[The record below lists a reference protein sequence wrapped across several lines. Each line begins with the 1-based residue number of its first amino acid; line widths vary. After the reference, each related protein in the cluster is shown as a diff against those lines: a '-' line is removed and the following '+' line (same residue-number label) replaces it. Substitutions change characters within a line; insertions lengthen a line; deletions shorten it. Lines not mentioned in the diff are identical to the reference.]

1 MIVPDDLKCRLC
13 FETNFFL
20 YFQSDAIIQ
29 RDRQMRVLRAENER
43 LRQRLERMERRV
55 RGGADVSPSSPAAAS
70 PRPPVRI
77 AAAAAATLT
86 STPVAPPP
94 LVREN
99 AIADNNNKRWGAQKR
114 TAAEAALSASDTD
127 HRQQPPSS
135 AAKMIK
141 LEADVSRHIPAYGGS
156 SRCDFPLAHC
166 DNLTDEIFAESDES
180 FSYCCSTATAA
191 TVPDTHRAINGL
203 EAAAAVT
210 AVVTPPPLKH
220 EPGTGGI
227 HADDVVERR
236 RVLTGG
242 VKTSGQ
248 LLKQS
253 SVASG
258 EKVKRRAGRPSSH
271 QSLTAPPVPGTVAHL

>member
-1 MIVPDDLKCRLC
+1 MSSFFKLTFFFSLC
-13 FETNFFL
+13 S
-20 YFQSDAIIQ
+20 QSDAIIQ

-77 AAAAAATLT
+77 AAAATLT

-114 TAAEAALSASDTD
+114 SAAEAALSASDAD
-127 HRQQPPSS
+127 RRQQQPSS

-191 TVPDTHRAINGL
+191 AVPDTHRAINGL

-210 AVVTPPPLKH
+210 AVVTPPLKH
-220 EPGTGGI
+220 EPDTGI
-227 HADDVVERR
+227 HADDGVVERR
-236 RVLTGG
+236 RVTGG

-271 QSLTAPPVPGTVAHL
+271 QSLTAPPVPGS

>member
-1 MIVPDDLKCRLC
+1 
-13 FETNFFL
+13 
-20 YFQSDAIIQ
+20 
-29 RDRQMRVLRAENER
+29 MRVLRAENER

-70 PRPPVRI
+70 PRPQVRI
-77 AAAAAATLT
+77 AAAATLT

-99 AIADNNNKRWGAQKR
+99 ALADNNNKRWGAQKR
-114 TAAEAALSASDTD
+114 TAAEAALSASDAD
-127 HRQQPPSS
+127 HRHKPS

-180 FSYCCSTATAA
+180 FSYCCSTATPAA
-191 TVPDTHRAINGL
+191 AVPDTHRAINGL

-210 AVVTPPPLKH
+210 AVVTPPSLKH
-220 EPGTGGI
+220 EQDTGI
-227 HADDVVERR
+227 HADDGVVERR

-242 VKTSGQ
+242 VKSSGQ
-248 LLKQS
+248 LLKSS

-271 QSLTAPPVPGTVAHL
+271 QSLTAPPVPGNSSKIAHPFSFT

>member
-1 MIVPDDLKCRLC
+1 
-13 FETNFFL
+13 
-20 YFQSDAIIQ
+20 
-29 RDRQMRVLRAENER
+29 MRVLRAENER

-77 AAAAAATLT
+77 AAAATLT

-94 LVREN
+94 LREKP
-99 AIADNNNKRWGAQKR
+99 IADNNNKRWGAQKR
-114 TAAEAALSASDTD
+114 TAVEAALSASDAD
-127 HRQQPPSS
+127 HRQQPS

-180 FSYCCSTATAA
+180 FSYCCSTATPAA
-191 TVPDTHRAINGL
+191 AVPDTHRAINGV

-210 AVVTPPPLKH
+210 AVVTPPLSLKH
-220 EPGTGGI
+220 EPDTGI

-236 RVLTGG
+236 RV
-242 VKTSGQ
+242 KSSGQ

-271 QSLTAPPVPGTVAHL
+271 QSLTAPPVPGS

>member
-1 MIVPDDLKCRLC
+1 
-13 FETNFFL
+13 
-20 YFQSDAIIQ
+20 
-29 RDRQMRVLRAENER
+29 MRVLRAENER

-55 RGGADVSPSSPAAAS
+55 RGVDVSPSSPAAAS

-77 AAAAAATLT
+77 AAAATLT

-114 TAAEAALSASDTD
+114 TAAEAALSASDAD
-127 HRQQPPSS
+127 HRQQPS

-191 TVPDTHRAINGL
+191 AAVPDTHRAINGM

-210 AVVTPPPLKH
+210 AVVTPPSLSLKH
-220 EPGTGGI
+220 EPDTGGI

-236 RVLTGG
+236 RVVTGG
-242 VKTSGQ
+242 VKSSGQ
-248 LLKQS
+248 LLKLS

-271 QSLTAPPVPGTVAHL
+271 QNLTAPPVPGSSSIISHPFSFT

>member
-1 MIVPDDLKCRLC
+1 
-13 FETNFFL
+13 
-20 YFQSDAIIQ
+20 
-29 RDRQMRVLRAENER
+29 MRVLRAENER

-77 AAAAAATLT
+77 AATATLT

-99 AIADNNNKRWGAQKR
+99 PIADNNNKRWGAQKR
-114 TAAEAALSASDTD
+114 TAAEAALSASDAD
-127 HRQQPPSS
+127 HRRQQPSS

-180 FSYCCSTATAA
+180 FSYCCTPATAA
-191 TVPDTHRAINGL
+191 AAVPDTHRAINGV

-210 AVVTPPPLKH
+210 AVVTPPSLSLKH
-220 EPGTGGI
+220 EPDT
-227 HADDVVERR
+227 ADDVVERR
-236 RVLTGG
+236 RVVTGG
-242 VKTSGQ
+242 VKSSGQ

-271 QSLTAPPVPGTVAHL
+271 QSLAAPPVPGSASIIAHPFSCT

>member
-1 MIVPDDLKCRLC
+1 
-13 FETNFFL
+13 
-20 YFQSDAIIQ
+20 
-29 RDRQMRVLRAENER
+29 MRVLRAENER

-77 AAAAAATLT
+77 AAAAATLT

-114 TAAEAALSASDTD
+114 TAAEAALSASDAD
-127 HRQQPPSS
+127 HRQQQPPSS
-135 AAKMIK
+135 AAKIIK

-180 FSYCCSTATAA
+180 FSYCCTAPAA
-191 TVPDTHRAINGL
+191 AAVPDTHRAINGV

-210 AVVTPPPLKH
+210 AVVTPPSLKH
-220 EPGTGGI
+220 EPDTGI
-227 HADDVVERR
+227 HTDDVVERR
-236 RVLTGG
+236 RVTGG
-242 VKTSGQ
+242 VKSAGQ

-271 QSLTAPPVPGTVAHL
+271 QSLTAPPVPGSSSIIGHPCSCT

>member
-1 MIVPDDLKCRLC
+1 
-13 FETNFFL
+13 
-20 YFQSDAIIQ
+20 
-29 RDRQMRVLRAENER
+29 MRVLRAENER

-55 RGGADVSPSSPAAAS
+55 RGADVSPSSPAAAS

-77 AAAAAATLT
+77 AAAATLT

-99 AIADNNNKRWGAQKR
+99 ALADNNNKRWKAQKR
-114 TAAEAALSASDTD
+114 TAAEAALSASDAD
-127 HRQQPPSS
+127 HHRQQQPSS

-180 FSYCCSTATAA
+180 FSYCCSTAVAA
-191 TVPDTHRAINGL
+191 AVPDTHRAINGV

-210 AVVTPPPLKH
+210 AVVTPPSLKH
-220 EPGTGGI
+220 EPDIGI

-236 RVLTGG
+236 RVVTGG
-242 VKTSGQ
+242 VKSSGQ

-271 QSLTAPPVPGTVAHL
+271 QSLTAPPVPGTVARL

>member
-1 MIVPDDLKCRLC
+1 
-13 FETNFFL
+13 
-20 YFQSDAIIQ
+20 
-29 RDRQMRVLRAENER
+29 MRVLRAENER

-77 AAAAAATLT
+77 AAAATLT

-114 TAAEAALSASDTD
+114 TAAEAALSASDAD
-127 HRQQPPSS
+127 HRQQQPPSS
-135 AAKMIK
+135 AAKIIK

-180 FSYCCSTATAA
+180 FSYCCSTATPAA
-191 TVPDTHRAINGL
+191 AVPDTHRAINGV

-210 AVVTPPPLKH
+210 AVVTPPLSLKH
-220 EPGTGGI
+220 EPDTGI

-236 RVLTGG
+236 RV
-242 VKTSGQ
+242 KSSGQ

>member
-1 MIVPDDLKCRLC
+1 
-13 FETNFFL
+13 
-20 YFQSDAIIQ
+20 
-29 RDRQMRVLRAENER
+29 MRVLRAENER

-55 RGGADVSPSSPAAAS
+55 RGADVSPSSPAAAS

-86 STPVAPPP
+86 STPVAPRP

-114 TAAEAALSASDTD
+114 TAAEAALSASDAD
-127 HRQQPPSS
+127 HRRQPPSS

-180 FSYCCSTATAA
+180 FSYCCSAATAA
-191 TVPDTHRAINGL
+191 APAAVPDTHRAINGV

-210 AVVTPPPLKH
+210 AVVTPPSLSLKH
-220 EPGTGGI
+220 EPDTGI
-227 HADDVVERR
+227 HADDGVVERR
-236 RVLTGG
+236 RVTGG
-242 VKTSGQ
+242 VKSSGQ
-248 LLKQS
+248 GLKLSS

-271 QSLTAPPVPGTVAHL
+271 QSLTAPPVPGSASIIGHPFSFTSHCCHLSAVL

>member
-1 MIVPDDLKCRLC
+1 
-13 FETNFFL
+13 
-20 YFQSDAIIQ
+20 
-29 RDRQMRVLRAENER
+29 MRVLRAENER

-55 RGGADVSPSSPAAAS
+55 RGADVSPSSPAAAS

-77 AAAAAATLT
+77 AAAATLT

-114 TAAEAALSASDTD
+114 TAAEAALSASDAD
-127 HRQQPPSS
+127 HRQQQPS

-180 FSYCCSTATAA
+180 FSYCCTAA
-191 TVPDTHRAINGL
+191 AAAVPDTHRAINGV

-210 AVVTPPPLKH
+210 AVVTPPSLSLKH
-220 EPGTGGI
+220 EPDTGV
-227 HADDVVERR
+227 HADDGVVERR
-236 RVLTGG
+236 RVTGG
-242 VKTSGQ
+242 VKNSGQ
-248 LLKQS
+248 LLKLSS

-271 QSLTAPPVPGTVAHL
+271 QSLTAPPVPGS